1 MSSACSRGVL
11 AMSSACIRGVLASRF
26 EIAAVGLDESL
37 PRAIGEDA
45 SG

>member
-1 MSSACSRGVL
+1 
-11 AMSSACIRGVLASRF
+11 MSSACIRGVLAARF
-26 EIAAVGLDESL
+26 EIEPVGLGESL